1 MFEEFNKP
9 SYYSIIPA
17 NVRYDKDI
25 TPNAKLLYAEITSL
39 CNLNGLCYA
48 SNKYFCL
55 LYNASRRSIQNWI
68 KELTNK
74 SYIKIVFDK
83 NNKRLISILPCYE
96 KIENNVSSNSDI
108 KNKAF
113 EDYLKKV
120 GFSR

>member
-9 SYYSIIPA
+9 NYYSIIPA

-25 TPNAKLLYAEITSL
+25 CPNAKLLYAEITSL
-39 CNLNGLCYA
+39 CNLNGFCYA
-48 SNKYFCL
+48 SNKYFCI
-55 LYNASRRSIQNWI
+55 LYNTSRRSIQNWI

-74 SYIKIVFDK
+74 SYIKIVFD
-83 NNKRLISILPCYE
+83 NNKRLISILPFYE
-96 KIENNVSSNSDI
+96 KIENNAFNNDV